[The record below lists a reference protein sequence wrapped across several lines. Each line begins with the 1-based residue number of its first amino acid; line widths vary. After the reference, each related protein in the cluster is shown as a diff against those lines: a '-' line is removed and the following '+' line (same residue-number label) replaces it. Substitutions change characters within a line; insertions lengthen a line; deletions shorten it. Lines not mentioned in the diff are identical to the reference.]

1 MPTRVA
7 KFPSVVKIL
16 FITFFASI
24 LDNKYMSLTIK
35 LMAEFFIYL
44 WAYSLHPYVALF
56 PKPLLIMGDW
66 AGLGGDGWFIL
77 G

>member
-35 LMAEFFIYL
+35 LMAEFFIY
-44 WAYSLHPYVALF
+44 V
-56 PKPLLIMGDW
+56 
-66 AGLGGDGWFIL
+66 
-77 G
+77 